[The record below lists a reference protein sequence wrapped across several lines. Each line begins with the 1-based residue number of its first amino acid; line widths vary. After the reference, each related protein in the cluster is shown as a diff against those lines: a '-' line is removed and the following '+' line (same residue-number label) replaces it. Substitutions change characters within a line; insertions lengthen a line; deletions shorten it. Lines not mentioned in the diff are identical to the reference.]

1 MANKPIDEPLLSLD
15 SALLWQFSLA
25 VYPQLKTLCLRWQN
39 DYHANINVLLALSL
53 AEQQHWQLAPFSLA
67 AALKA
72 LTPLNSQITQGFRQ
86 QRSQLACLGLSA
98 AQQQQLKQ
106 GLLQAELVA
115 EQLEQQLLVAQ
126 LRFHAKNNADNLSD
140 YLQQLQVP
148 SSAQLRR
155 ELIDLR
161 QASAQFVASLS

>member
-1 MANKPIDEPLLSLD
+1 MANQLLDEQPLRLNGTQ
-15 SALLWQFSLA
+15 LWQFSLA

-39 DYHANINVLLALSL
+39 DYDANINVLLALSL
-53 AEQQHWQLAPFSLA
+53 AEQQHWQLCPLSLA
-67 AALKA
+67 KAGKA
-72 LTPLNSQITQGFRQ
+72 LTPLNSQITQALRQ
-86 QRSQLACLGLSA
+86 QRSQLDQLGLTS

-106 GLLQAELVA
+106 GLLHAELVA

-126 LRFHAKNNADNLSD
+126 LRFHTQRNADNLSV

-161 QASAQFVASLS
+161 QVSAGFVVSLP